1 VTKRKIKILRIIQ
14 TLDKTYGG
22 ISNAIIDSSIQ
33 LKKKGFDVDILTY
46 EKKNDYILSKEKIK
60 VFNKGPA
67 YGKFTFS
74 ISLLIWILKN
84 KKNYDLFI
92 IHGLWHFSTLIA
104 RFLLVG
110 KYFVF
115 LHGALDPYFSTEIF
129 KSLKKKIYWR
139 FVEERNLLKSISVLL
154 TNEKEKKQLN
164 QTYVNTKKLK
174 KKVVSYGISPPQFK
188 KKIILNKFYKIYP
201 FLKNKKYLLFLGR
214 FHKKKGCEMLINS
227 LTNLS
232 KKNIKIK
239 IVMAGP
245 ENKYKNFL
253 QNLARQ
259 NGVSSQIFWLDA
271 LTGDSK
277 WGAILASQAMILP
290 SNGENFG
297 VSLVESMSCSKAVL
311 TTKKVNIYEEILN
324 DKAGLISQNSTMG
337 ITRILLEFSIM
348 NKKAKDK
355 LSKNAIKCF
364 DKNFN
369 INKNINN
376 LCKLIV
382 DSVGKNIR
390 FKNS

>member
-1 VTKRKIKILRIIQ
+1 M
-14 TLDKTYGG
+14 
-22 ISNAIIDSSIQ
+22 
-33 LKKKGFDVDILTY
+33 
-46 EKKNDYILSKEKIK
+46 
-60 VFNKGPA
+60 
-67 YGKFTFS
+67 
-74 ISLLIWILKN
+74 
-84 KKNYDLFI
+84 
-92 IHGLWHFSTLIA
+92 
-104 RFLLVG
+104 
-110 KYFVF
+110 
-115 LHGALDPYFSTEIF
+115 
-129 KSLKKKIYWR
+129 
-139 FVEERNLLKSISVLL
+139 L

-348 NKKAKDK
+348 NKKAKNK